1 MPTLPPALAA
11 VMVAFRPLFDHRVY
25 DRASVLVVGAL
36 LAVRTRTVTAALR
49 ITGHDHARFSA
60 YHRVLSRARWSCLDA
75 ARILLALVVARFVP
89 DGPVVVGLDDTI
101 ERRWGPKI
109 DARGIYRDPVRSS
122 HGHFVPP
129 PSAAEASGLRWLSLS
144 VLAGVP
150 FAGRVW
156 ALPVLTVLCPS
167 ERYYARRLR
176 PAKKLTDHARQ
187 AIRQVARWLPGRHVV
202 VVADTG
208 FAALDLLAAVCNFAS
223 VVTRLRLDA
232 ALYDPVPPPRPGLA
246 GRPRK
251 KGARQPTLAA
261 RAADPATVWTAVV
274 ASRWYGETERTVE
287 VATGTALWY
296 HVGKPAVALRWVLV
310 RIPGAAAE
318 PKAFLCTD
326 VEAAPLAIVGW
337 YVRRWAVE
345 VTFAEVRRHLGVET
359 QRQWSAPAIAR
370 TTPCSAAVGG
380 GLGLFSVVALVA
392 DRLDAAGGLHARQS
406 PWYRKA
412 VPSFSDALAAVRV
425 ELWRGAISATSGC
438 GPETAVNSGAVFE
451 RMSAALAYAA

>member
-1 MPTLPPALAA
+1 MTTLPTALAA

-25 DRASVLVVGAL
+25 DRAVVLVVGAL

-49 ITGHDHARFSA
+49 VTGHDHARFAA
-60 YHRVLSRARWSCLDA
+60 YHRVLSRARWSCLEA
-75 ARILLALVVARFVP
+75 ARILLSLVVDRFVP

-101 ERRWGPKI
+101 ERRWGPRI
-109 DARGIYRDPVRSS
+109 EARGIYRDPVRSS
-122 HGHFVPP
+122 HGHFVK
-129 PSAAEASGLRWLSLS
+129 ASGLRWLSLS
-144 VLAGVP
+144 VLTTVP

-156 ALPVLTVLCPS
+156 ALPVLSVLCPS
-167 ERYYARRLR
+167 ERYYGRRQR
-176 PAKKLTDHARQ
+176 TPKKLTDHARQ
-187 AIRQVARWLPGRHVV
+187 AIRQLARWLPGRRVV

-208 FAALDLLAAVCNFAS
+208 FAALDLLAAVCPHVA

-232 ALYDPVPPPRPGLA
+232 ALYDPVPPPRRGLV

-251 KGARQPTLAA
+251 KGARQPTLAT
-261 RAADPATVWTAVV
+261 RALDPATVWRAVV
-274 ASRWYGETERTVE
+274 VSRWYGQAERTVE
-287 VATGTALWY
+287 VATGTAVWY

-310 RIPGAAAE
+310 RIPGSTDV

-326 VEAAPLAIVGW
+326 VAAAPLTVVGW
-337 YVRRWAVE
+337 YVRRWSVE

-370 TTPCSAAVGG
+370 TTPCL
-380 GLGLFSVVALVA
+380 LGLFSVVALVA
-392 DRLDAAGGLHARQS
+392 DRLDADGALHARQS

-412 VPSFSDALAAVRV
+412 MPSFSDALAAVRV
-425 ELWRGAISATSGC
+425 ELWRGAISATSGS